1 MSFYVI
7 LFFAYAECMYVCMY
21 MLAEF
26 GIINENSVQ

>member
-7 LFFAYAECMYVCMY
+7 LFFAYAECMLY